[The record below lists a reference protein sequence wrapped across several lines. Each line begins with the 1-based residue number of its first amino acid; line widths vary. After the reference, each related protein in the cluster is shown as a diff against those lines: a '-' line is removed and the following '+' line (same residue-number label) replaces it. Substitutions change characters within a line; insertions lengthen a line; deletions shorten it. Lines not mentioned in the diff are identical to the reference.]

1 MMGLFGKDS
10 VGRFLLRYVVVFV
23 AFWGILMSSAFAGDG
38 DKLLTWSG
46 PLDWRFYF
54 LVIVA
59 FVPPLY
65 MGLAQI
71 ASMTIIGA
79 FSGWEKLS
87 DAVFVG
93 LGFSVFVGPF
103 VTMMLVESLTL
114 TFSQKITS
122 SLLIATIAIWLNYL
136 LTAVKM
142 LKPKIPGME
151 EDGPKIPVE
160 LP

>member
-1 MMGLFGKDS
+1 MSIFDNDS
-10 VGRFLLRYVVVFV
+10 VGKFLLRFVVVFV
-23 AFWGILMSSAFAGDG
+23 AFWGILLSSAFTGDG
-38 DKLLTWSG
+38 DKLLAWSG

-79 FSGWEKLS
+79 VSGWGKLS

-93 LGFSVFVGPF
+93 LGFSVFVGPM
-103 VTMMLVESLTL
+103 VTSLLFSNLSL
-114 TFSQKITS
+114 TFSQHITS

-136 LTAVKM
+136 LTAVRL
-142 LKPKIPGME
+142 LKPKSPGSE
-151 EDGPKIPVE
+151 EDGLKIPVE
-160 LP
+160 IP